1 MAVFRGKGWAWLL
14 VVVLVASFTG
24 WYLWGLQGTAL
35 ISLNQGNLSRFEQ
48 SFDQNGT
55 DARVVLLL
63 SPT

>member
-1 MAVFRGKGWAWLL
+1 MLVFRGKGWAWLL

-48 SFDQNGT
+48 SFDQSGT
-55 DARVVLLL
+55 GARVVVLL